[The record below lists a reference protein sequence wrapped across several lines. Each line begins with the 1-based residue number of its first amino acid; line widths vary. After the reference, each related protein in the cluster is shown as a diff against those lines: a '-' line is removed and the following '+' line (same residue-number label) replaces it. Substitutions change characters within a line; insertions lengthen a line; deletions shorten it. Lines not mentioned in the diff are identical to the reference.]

1 MSTSRLDR
9 MPRKWRLVR
18 TGTFGIVL
26 LVVGVLF
33 AREAPMWDHDAK
45 PAAVASRPSS
55 TTVGTV
61 NDVPATTH
69 PVDAAVFA
77 AGSCESLSPTAPS
90 NGLTVL
96 LDPGHGGPDPGG
108 SGVTNQGVTIDER
121 SLTLPTAMATANILR
136 AAGYTVVLT
145 RTTPGP
151 VLRLQASDVSG
162 STYTVSGLHSE
173 VAARALCAD
182 LAHAAVLVSI
192 HFNVGTTARQ
202 AGALTTYDAARAFSA
217 ANARLAQ
224 LVQRDV
230 IASLHSHASWN
241 VPNDGVTTD
250 DLVGNSITTAGASY
264 GHLLVLGP
272 AKAGYFSTP
281 STMPGVLTEPL
292 FLTDPFEGSI
302 AASGAGQ
309 RAIALG
315 IATAVGT
322 FLGHPIQNKL

>member
-1 MSTSRLDR
+1 MPAPNRSRW
-9 MPRKWRLVR
+9 PRRWRLLR
-18 TGTFGIVL
+18 TCTFGTVVV
-26 LVVGVLF
+26 VVGVLL
-33 AREAPMWDHDAK
+33 AREAPMWDHDGK
-45 PAAVASRPSS
+45 PLAVSRAPTSTSIGAA
-55 TTVGTV
+55 
-61 NDVPATTH
+61 DDIPATAH

-77 AGSCESLSPTAPS
+77 AGSCESLPPTVAS

-108 SGVTNQGVTIDER
+108 AGATSTGTTIDER
-121 SLTLPTAMATANILR
+121 SLTLPTALAAATILR
-136 AAGYTVVLT
+136 ATGYTVVLT
-145 RTTPGP
+145 RTTSGP
-151 VLRLQASDVSG
+151 VLRLGASDVNG
-162 STYTVSGLHSE
+162 NLYTTSGLHKE

-182 LAHAAVLVSI
+182 EAHASVLVSI
-192 HFNVGTTARQ
+192 HFNVGTTASQ
-202 AGALTTYDAARAFSA
+202 AGALTTYDNVRSFSA

-224 LVQRDV
+224 LVERDV
-230 IASLHSHASWN
+230 VVSLHSHAGWD
-241 VPNDGVTTD
+241 VPDDGVTTD
-250 DLVGNSITTAGASY
+250 DLVGNSLTSAGASY

-272 AKAGYFSTP
+272 AKAGYLSTP

-315 IATAVGT
+315 IATAIGT